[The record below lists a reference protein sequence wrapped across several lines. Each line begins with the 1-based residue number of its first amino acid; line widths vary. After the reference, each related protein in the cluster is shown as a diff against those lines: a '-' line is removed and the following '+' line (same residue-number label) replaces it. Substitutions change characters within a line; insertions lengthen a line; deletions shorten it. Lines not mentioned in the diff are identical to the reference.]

1 MWNWPRPVSYTH
13 LAKCLP
19 LVRQLLKDYAMDKDQ
34 TVLVGGGGGAA
45 AVVPHLAKTLG
56 MKHRIAKNAQVISPI
71 GVALSLV
78 RDTVERTIPNPS
90 QEDILRIREEAE
102 RQVIKAGAKPDT
114 VEVHVEI
121 DAPVSYTHLFTL
133 LAPLALYRGPL
144 NLFGLGSG
152 VAGLMIGLG
161 LLPAT
166 AVMSALL
173 AVERMQ
179 AIADPTNTH
188 NVWLAGY
195 ADVDVNQ
202 ITAKLLPY
210 VWLLVA
216 AGVLVATIMFV

>member
-1 MWNWPRPVSYTH
+1 VGVVALITPLLPLLLITIFKWPIIPSLLVGILYGLAVTQKSWSSFINLLTKSAFEGIAQGAPAVILMVGIGMVLNAVFHPQVAATVGPLLEKVVPSGPVSFF
-13 LAKCLP
+13 LFF
-19 LVRQLLKDYAMDKDQ
+19 
-34 TVLVGGGGGAA
+34 
-45 AVVPHLAKTLG
+45 
-56 MKHRIAKNAQVISPI
+56 
-71 GVALSLV
+71 
-78 RDTVERTIPNPS
+78 TI
-90 QEDILRIREEAE
+90 
-102 RQVIKAGAKPDT
+102 
-114 VEVHVEI
+114 
-121 DAPVSYTHLFTL
+121 

-202 ITAKLLPY
+202 ITGKILPY